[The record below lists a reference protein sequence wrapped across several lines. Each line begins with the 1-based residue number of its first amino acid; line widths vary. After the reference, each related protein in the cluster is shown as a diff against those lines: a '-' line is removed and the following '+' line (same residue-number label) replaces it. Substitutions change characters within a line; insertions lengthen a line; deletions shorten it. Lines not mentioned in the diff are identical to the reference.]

1 MYLTGCT
8 ANSALYFIKCNSLPL
23 LVAAA
28 LDDEITMT
36 EDMIEDMMIVTITA
50 DHIGEAI
57 FVILD
62 YFLNC
67 AFSSMFLPS
76 EVCQYIF
83 RLILIMVSSYKIF
96 TKEATWCKID

>member
-50 DHIGEAI
+50 DHIGEAL

-76 EVCQYIF
+76 EVCQCF
-83 RLILIMVSSYKIF
+83 
-96 TKEATWCKID
+96 